1 MNVAAAVVHL
11 NNNNNDNNN
20 DNNYNNN
27 IVAAH
32 LDARSAANNINEVN
46 APRHRAR
53 PGRGGMRQIIEGIL
67 RRMWATGQLQRQFHR
82 NDDNDQNDHPHSPDL
97 SDDRKLKQHAS
108 CLEDMLY
115 KSAMSLEDYYDRN
128 TLQLRVWNATQR
140 RAAISAR
147 RAREASARKEREAS
161 SSANQGQVTV
171 EVWVG
176 NHQGS
181 LNEINQGQ
189 EEQRQLYEPQ
199 SNPELQQRLH
209 ELMRQYLQQEAT
221 MRRIFFERVRAREEY
236 RERLA
241 TGRGVWKRIAG
252 GRLMR
257 N

>member
-1 MNVAAAVVHL
+1 
-11 NNNNNDNNN
+11 
-20 DNNYNNN
+20 
-27 IVAAH
+27 
-32 LDARSAANNINEVN
+32 
-46 APRHRAR
+46 
-53 PGRGGMRQIIEGIL
+53 
-67 RRMWATGQLQRQFHR
+67 
-82 NDDNDQNDHPHSPDL
+82 
-97 SDDRKLKQHAS
+97 
-108 CLEDMLY
+108 MLY
-115 KSAMSLEDYYDRN
+115 KSAKSIEDYYDRN

-147 RAREASARKEREAS
+147 RARETSARKEREAS
-161 SSANQGQVTV
+161 SSANQGQVAV

-209 ELMRQYLQQEAT
+209 ELMRQYLEQEAT

-241 TGRGVWKRIAG
+241 TGRGVWKRISG